1 MSDYLERFIR
11 YLTEEKGLS
20 RNTLESYQRDLNQF
34 LEFAGQRHLTEPD
47 QIRKTHIALF
57 LGEMRQI
64 GRASSTITRM
74 TVSLRSFCQY
84 LVREGVI
91 QQDPSIH
98 MEAPKAEKRLPHVM
112 TVEEMERLLDAP
124 EAYTSQGRRDRA
136 MLELL
141 YATGIRVSELI
152 SVNVED
158 VRLDLRFLR
167 CASSSGKERI
177 IPITGVTVKRVGEY
191 IEEGRPQLIRN
202 HPEEQALFVNQ
213 LGTRLTRQGFWKI
226 IKKYAREAGIETDIT
241 PHTLRHSFAAHL
253 LENGADLRSVQE
265 MLGHAD
271 ISTTQ
276 IYTQVSRKN
285 MKDVYEAHHPRANAT

>member
-1 MSDYLERFIR
+1 MKPYLEQFIR

-20 RNTLESYQRDLNQF
+20 RNTLESYRRDLSQF
-34 LEFAGQRHLTEPD
+34 LEFAHQRDIMMPD

-57 LGEMRQI
+57 LGEMRLI

-84 LVREGVI
+84 LVREGII

-98 MEAPKAEKRLPHVM
+98 MEAPKAEKRLPQVM
-112 TVEEMERLLDAP
+112 SVGEVEQLLDAP
-124 EAYTSQGRRDRA
+124 DKRTAQGRRDRA

-152 SVNVED
+152 SVNVDD
-158 VRLDLRFLR
+158 VRLDLKFLR
-167 CASSSGKERI
+167 CASNSGKERI
-177 IPITGVTVKRVGEY
+177 IPITGVTVKRIGEY
-191 IEEGRPQLIRN
+191 VQDGRTHLVRERTEEM
-202 HPEEQALFVNQ
+202 ALFVNQ

-226 IKKYAREAGIETDIT
+226 IKKYAREAGIEADIT

-276 IYTQVSRKN
+276 IYTRISKKN
-285 MKDVYEAHHPRANAT
+285 MKDVYEAHHPRANVT

>member
-1 MSDYLERFIR
+1 MNEYLEQFIR

-20 RNTLESYQRDLNQF
+20 RNTLESYRRDLSQFIEFAHQRDIMM
-34 LEFAGQRHLTEPD
+34 PD

-57 LGEMRQI
+57 LGEMRLI

-84 LVREGVI
+84 LVREGII

-98 MEAPKAEKRLPHVM
+98 MEAPKAEKRLPQVM
-112 TVEEMERLLDAP
+112 SVGEVEQLLDAP
-124 EAYTSQGRRDRA
+124 DKHTAQGRRDRA

-152 SVNVED
+152 SVDVED
-158 VRLDLRFLR
+158 VRLDLKFLR
-167 CASSSGKERI
+167 CASNSGKERI
-177 IPITGVTVKRVGEY
+177 IPITGVTVKRIGEY
-191 IEEGRPQLIRN
+191 VQDGRAHLVRGRVD
-202 HPEEQALFVNQ
+202 ETALFVNQ

-226 IKKYAREAGIETDIT
+226 IKKYAREAGIEADIT

-276 IYTQVSRKN
+276 IYTRISKKN

>member
-1 MSDYLERFIR
+1 MKQYVEQFIR
-11 YLTEEKGLS
+11 YLMEEKGLS
-20 RNTLESYQRDLNQF
+20 RNTLESYQRDLTQF
-34 LEFAGQRHLTEPD
+34 IEFAHQRDIMMPD

-57 LGEMRQI
+57 LGEMRLI

-84 LVREGVI
+84 LVRENII
-91 QQDPSIH
+91 QQDPSVH
-98 MEAPKAEKRLPHVM
+98 MEAPKAEKRLPQVM
-112 TVEEMERLLDAP
+112 TVSEVEQLLDAP
-124 EAYTSQGRRDRA
+124 DKHTAQGRRDRA

-152 SVNVED
+152 SVNVDD
-158 VRLDLRFLR
+158 VRLDLKFLR
-167 CASSSGKERI
+167 CASNSGKERI
-177 IPITGVTVKRVGEY
+177 IPITGVTVKRIGEY
-191 IEEGRPQLIRN
+191 IQDGRGHLVRTRTD
-202 HPEEQALFVNQ
+202 EMALFVNQ

-226 IKKYAREAGIETDIT
+226 IKKYAREANIEADIT
-241 PHTLRHSFAAHL
+241 PHTLRHSFASHL
-253 LENGADLRSVQE
+253 IENGADLRSVQE

-276 IYTQVSRKN
+276 IYTRISKKN

>member
-1 MSDYLERFIR
+1 MKEYLEQFIR

-20 RNTLESYQRDLNQF
+20 RNTLESYHRDLSQFIEFAHQRDIMM
-34 LEFAGQRHLTEPD
+34 PD

-57 LGEMRQI
+57 LGEMRLI

-84 LVREGVI
+84 LVREGII

-98 MEAPKAEKRLPHVM
+98 MEAPKAEKRLPQVM
-112 TVEEMERLLDAP
+112 SVGEVEQLLDAP
-124 EAYTSQGRRDRA
+124 DKHTAQGRRDRA

-152 SVNVED
+152 SVNVDD
-158 VRLDLRFLR
+158 VRLDLKFLR
-167 CASSSGKERI
+167 CASNSGKERI
-177 IPITGVTVKRVGEY
+177 IPITGVTVKRIAEY
-191 IEEGRPQLIRN
+191 VQDGRAQLVRERTDEI
-202 HPEEQALFVNQ
+202 ALFVNQ

-226 IKKYAREAGIETDIT
+226 IKKYAREAGIEADIT

-276 IYTQVSRKN
+276 IYTRISKKN

>member
-1 MSDYLERFIR
+1 MNEYLEKFIR

-20 RNTLESYQRDLNQF
+20 RNTLESYQRDLSQF
-34 LEFAGQRHLTEPD
+34 IDFAHQRYIMMPD

-84 LVREGVI
+84 LVRENVI

-98 MEAPKAEKRLPHVM
+98 MEAPKPEKRLPHVM
-112 TVEEMERLLDAP
+112 SVEEVERLLEAP
-124 EAYTSQGRRDRA
+124 DNRTPQGRRDRA

-158 VRLDLRFLR
+158 VRLDLKFLQ
-167 CASSSGKERI
+167 CSSSSGKERI
-177 IPITGVTVKRVGEY
+177 IPITGVTVKRIGEY
-191 IEEGRPQLIRN
+191 VQDGRQQLVRNREEEL
-202 HPEEQALFVNQ
+202 ALFVNQ

-226 IKKYAREAGIETDIT
+226 IKKHAREAGIEMDIT

-276 IYTQVSRKN
+276 IYTRVSKKN
-285 MKDVYEAHHPRANAT
+285 MKDVYEANHPRANAT